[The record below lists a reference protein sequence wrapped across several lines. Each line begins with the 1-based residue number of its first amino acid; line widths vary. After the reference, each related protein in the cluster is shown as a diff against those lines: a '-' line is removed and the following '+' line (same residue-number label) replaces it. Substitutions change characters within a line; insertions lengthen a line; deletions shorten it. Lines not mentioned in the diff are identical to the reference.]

1 MLNLKQ
7 IYQMIVRWSM
17 LRRKLCFLLIIMFA
31 TKLAA
36 QPGPKELKR
45 WQDERYNMFIHWGGI
60 YSVLGSVWEGK
71 PITKGLGEQIQ
82 AHAGIY
88 SDSYAKVAEQFNP
101 EKWNADSVVLLA
113 KNAGMRALVFTSK
126 HHDGF
131 CMWNTQTTDFNVV
144 KATPYQRDVIK
155 DLSEACKRH
164 GIKLG
169 LYFSNIDWHFPEA
182 SPISSHNS
190 DSIPPRH
197 HQYNLEQ
204 IRELLTNYG
213 EITELWFDMGSN
225 TFEQSKEM
233 RALVHQLQPNCMIGS
248 RLGND
253 MGDFTVMSDNQQP
266 DYEIGVPWQS
276 PASFFDETWGYRS
289 WQKYVPE
296 EEKFKEKLTS
306 LINVASRGG
315 KYLLNIGP
323 KGNGEVVPYEKDILL
338 RIGKWLDTNQE
349 AIYDVN
355 PDPFRETFDWG
366 AVTSTPDKIY
376 LLVMKQPKDNVIYL
390 PRIQGN
396 VTTVSIFGEPNLKPA
411 LVDKQNGQLVVQL
424 PDDFSIDAD
433 FKVIALSFDKGYVI
447 SPAHLLTLG
456 KKPLVLNHQNSF
468 KYYSNSGIDYNSRFK
483 STVKESWNLKAE
495 NTKTVNPV
503 LWYTD
508 QEKDKQ
514 IDVTFDGK
522 QTTVELKGDKAIV
535 LQQGKTAVKWEK
547 SYIAGPF
554 FEGIGEIN
562 SKDPLLDMHKSWKN
576 KAWIENPSS
585 GKLKLPADRM
595 GCYYYAQ
602 KIIADKDIS
611 VLIKLTSADG
621 VALALNGENLLLH
634 NNDKRAGEK
643 QDVVLLKLKKGTNQL
658 LIKSNNM
665 FQRHVVIEVDRNIPQ
680 QLYRKVLTPINIS
693 KGKVY
698 SLSWALHQPFTI
710 HETMNMVNLS
720 LDLQ

>member
-1 MLNLKQ
+1 
-7 IYQMIVRWSM
+7 MIVRWNI
-17 LRRKLCFLLIIMFA
+17 LRKSSCMLLIMVFA
-31 TKLAA
+31 TKLLA

-88 SDSYAKVAEQFNP
+88 SDSYAKVAEQFKP
-101 EKWNADSVVLLA
+101 EKWNADSVALLA
-113 KNAGMRALVFTSK
+113 KNAGMRAIVFTSK

-144 KATPYQRDVIK
+144 KATAYKRDIIK
-155 DLSEACKRH
+155 ELSEACKRH

-190 DSIPPRH
+190 DSIPPLH
-197 HQYNLEQ
+197 HQYNLAQ

-225 TFEQSKEM
+225 THEQSKEM

-276 PASFFDETWGYRS
+276 PASFFEETWGYRS

-323 KGNGEVVPYEKDILL
+323 KGTGEVVPYEKDILL
-338 RIGKWLDTNQE
+338 RIGKWLHTNQE
-349 AIYDVN
+349 AIYDVSA
-355 PDPFRETFDWG
+355 DPFRETFDWG
-366 AVTSTPDKIY
+366 AVTSTPNNIY
-376 LLVMKQPKDNVIYL
+376 LLVMKQPADNVIRL
-390 PRIQGN
+390 PRIAGI
-396 VTTVSIFGEPNLKPA
+396 VATASIIGEPDLKP
-411 LVDKQNGQLVVQL
+411 LVNNKDGQITVQL
-424 PDDFSIDAD
+424 PADFSAADD
-433 FKVIALSFDKGYVI
+433 FKVVALSFDKGYEI
-447 SPAHLLTLG
+447 TPAQLLTVGAKSL
-456 KKPLVLNHQNSF
+456 LLNHKNSF

-483 STVKESWNLKAE
+483 STVKESWNLKAA
-495 NTKTVNPV
+495 NTKTINPV

-508 QEKDKQ
+508 QEKGKQ
-514 IDVTFDGK
+514 LALTFDGK
-522 QTTVELKGDKAIV
+522 QTTVELKEDKAIT
-535 LQQGKTAVKWEK
+535 LQQGKVAVKWEK
-547 SYIAGPF
+547 SYLAGPF
-554 FEGIGEIN
+554 YEGIDEIN
-562 SKDPLLDMHKSWKN
+562 SDKPLLDMGEKWKN
-576 KAWIENPSS
+576 NPWIENARP
-585 GKLKLPADRM
+585 GKLKLPAERM
-595 GCYYYAQ
+595 ECYYYAQ
-602 KIIADKDIS
+602 KIIADKEVS

-621 VALALNGENLLLH
+621 IAVALNGEELLLH
-634 NNDKRAGEK
+634 NNDKRTGEK
-643 QDVVLLKLKKGTNQL
+643 QDVVLLHLKKGANQL

-665 FQRHVVIEVDRNIPQ
+665 FQQHVVIEVDRNIPQ
-680 QLYRKVLTPINIS
+680 RLYRKTLEPISIN
-693 KGKVY
+693 KGKIY
-698 SLSWALHQPFTI
+698 PLSWALQRPLTM
-710 HETMNMVNLS
+710 HETMNMPNLS

>member
-1 MLNLKQ
+1 
-7 IYQMIVRWSM
+7 
-17 LRRKLCFLLIIMFA
+17 MFA

-60 YSVLGSVWEGK
+60 YSVLGSVWDGK
-71 PITKGLGEQIQ
+71 PITRGLGEQIQ

-101 EKWNADSVVLLA
+101 EKWNADSVALLA
-113 KNAGMRALVFTSK
+113 KNAGMRAIVFTSK

-155 DLSEACKRH
+155 ELSAACKRH

-190 DSIPPRH
+190 DSIPPLH
-197 HQYNLEQ
+197 HQYNLAQ

-323 KGNGEVVPYEKDILL
+323 KGNGEVVPYEKKILL

-355 PDPFRETFDWG
+355 PDPFREIFDWG
-366 AVTSTPDKIY
+366 AVTSTPHKIY

-390 PRIQGN
+390 PRIHGH
-396 VTTVSIFGEPNLKPA
+396 VTTASIFGEPHLKPVLA
-411 LVDKQNGQLVVQL
+411 NKGNGQIVLQL
-424 PDDFSIDAD
+424 PADFSVDAD
-433 FKVIALSFDKGYVI
+433 FKVIALSFDKGYEI
-447 SPAHLLTLG
+447 SPTHLLTLG
-456 KKPLVLNHQNSF
+456 NKPLLLNHQNSF

-483 STVKESWNLKAE
+483 STVKESWNLKTAHA
-495 NTKTVNPV
+495 KTIKPV

-508 QEKDKQ
+508 QERGKK
-514 IDVTFDGK
+514 IDLTFDGK

-535 LQQGKTAVKWEK
+535 LQGDKTAVRWEK
-547 SYIAGPF
+547 SYVAGPF

-562 SKDPLLDMHKSWKN
+562 SQDPLLDMHKNWKN
-576 KAWIENPSS
+576 KAWIENPHA

-595 GCYYYAQ
+595 ACYYYAQ
-602 KIIADKDIS
+602 KIIADKETS
-611 VLIKLTSADG
+611 VLINLTSADG
-621 VALALNGENLLLH
+621 IALALNGENLLLH

-643 QDVVLLKLKKGTNQL
+643 QDVVLLKLKKGINQL

-665 FQRHVVIEVDRNIPQ
+665 FQRQVVIEVDRNIPQ
-680 QLYRKVLTPINIS
+680 QLYRKVLTPINVN